1 MTSSTAAHPGD
12 VDLASVGA
20 LLSDPA
26 RCRVLL
32 ALGDG
37 RSLCASVLAEEA
49 GVTASTA
56 SSHLAK
62 LVDAGL
68 LTAVTRG
75 RFRYFTL
82 AGPQVG
88 ELIEAVA
95 RVAPAKPVTSLRE
108 GTRAHAVRRA
118 RVCYDHLAGR
128 LGIAVTEAMLAKGFL
143 DGDNTVDF
151 ASTSEAR
158 PVGWVQTGDGL
169 LLTRTGRDVLHEL
182 GVVLPDGDRVRCCVD
197 WTEQRHHISGAHGRA
212 LLTRMIDL
220 DWLRRAKAGR
230 ALLPTDRGRAGLVD
244 TFGVAVPD

>member
-1 MTSSTAAHPGD
+1 MTTAHPGD

-20 LLSDPA
+20 LLADPA

-37 RSLCASVLAEEA
+37 RSLCASVLADEA

-62 LVDAGL
+62 LIDAGL
-68 LTAVTRG
+68 LTATTRG

-95 RVAPAKPVTSLRE
+95 RVAPPKPVTSLRE

-128 LGIAVTEAMLAKGFL
+128 LGVAVTEAMLAKGSL

-151 ASTSEAR
+151 ASTADHR

-169 LLTRTGRDVLHEL
+169 VLTDTGRAVLSDL
-182 GVVLPDGDRVRCCVD
+182 GVDVPARDQVRCCVD

-212 LLTRMIDL
+212 LLTRMIEL
-220 DWLRRAKAGR
+220 DWLRRAKTGR
-230 ALLPTDRGRAGLVD
+230 ALLPTDRGRAGLLD
-244 TFGVAVPD
+244 TFGVALPD